1 MVTIVTLLNQSE
13 SIASLERLMSTY
25 TRTETKTVKVNGLA
39 FAYRELGPKTG
50 VPVIFLH
57 HLTAGLDDW
66 DPSVVDGIAD
76 SHHVIAFDNL
86 GVGNSEGQTPDDVNA
101 MAHDAEAF
109 VDALGFKKV
118 DLFGYSLGG
127 FVAQVIAQER
137 PTLVRKIILAG
148 TGPAGGA
155 GIARIGEV
163 LQGALR
169 RSAIEKKHPKNFL
182 FFTSSGSSQRSA
194 EEFLTRLSERT
205 TDKDAAVSNE
215 TIQAQAVAITK
226 WGLSPAND
234 LKTITHPV
242 LVANGDEDIMFPTV
256 NSFDLFQGLP
266 NAQLSIF
273 PDASHGGIFQYHR
286 EFVRQAVTFLDA

>member
-1 MVTIVTLLNQSE
+1 
-13 SIASLERLMSTY
+13 MSTY
-25 TRTETKTVKVNGLA
+25 SKAATKTVKVNGLA
-39 FAYRELGPKTG
+39 FVYRELGPGNG

-57 HLTAGLDDW
+57 HITAGLDDW
-66 DPSVVDGIAD
+66 DPGIVDGIAEN
-76 SHHVIAFDNL
+76 HHVIAFDNR
-86 GVGNSEGQTPDDVNA
+86 GVGRSEGQTPDDVTA
-101 MAHDAEAF
+101 MAHDAESFIA
-109 VDALGFKKV
+109 ALGLTKV

-137 PTLVRKIILAG
+137 PALVRKIILAG
-148 TGPAGGA
+148 TGPAGGT
-155 GIARIGEV
+155 GIAKIGEV
-163 LQGALR
+163 LQGAMR
-169 RSAIEKKHPKNFL
+169 RSAAEKKHPKNFL
-182 FFTSSGSSQRSA
+182 FFTSSSSSQRSA

-234 LKTITHPV
+234 LKAITHPV

-256 NSFDLFQGLP
+256 NSFDLFQRLP

-273 PDASHGGIFQYHR
+273 PDASHGGIFQYPL

>member
-1 MVTIVTLLNQSE
+1 
-13 SIASLERLMSTY
+13 
-25 TRTETKTVKVNGLA
+25 
-39 FAYRELGPKTG
+39 
-50 VPVIFLH
+50 VIFLH

-109 VDALGFKKV
+109 VDALGLKKV

-155 GIARIGEV
+155 GIAKIGEV
-163 LQGALR
+163 LQTAMQ
-169 RSAIEKKHPKNFL
+169 RSAAEKKHPKSFL
-182 FFTSSGSSQRSA
+182 FFTPSPSSQKSA
-194 EEFLTRLSERT
+194 NEFLTRLSERT
-205 TDKDAAVSNE
+205 TDKDATVSNE

-226 WGLSPAND
+226 WGMSPVND
-234 LKTITHPV
+234 LKAITQPV
-242 LVANGDEDIMFPTV
+242 LVANGDADTMFPTV
-256 NSFDLFQGLP
+256 NSLELYKELP
-266 NAQLSIF
+266 NATLSIF
-273 PDASHGGIFQYHR
+273 PDASHGAIFQYHR
-286 EFVRQAVTFLDA
+286 EFVRQALTFLDG